1 MKAAKVYTKLIYGL
15 ELSTFNLCGHNFVF
29 CFFFHFLL
37 GPMENSN
44 GKGFFSTVVAGMAR

>member
-44 GKGFFSTVVAGMAR
+44 GKGFFSTVMAGMAR